1 MNVHTTCVGCR
12 RQSWRPWLMGVAIL
26 SAPVVE
32 TDLATAGLYAC
43 RNEAGTL
50 IYTDSPAQLKGC
62 QPVGGGGSSRVGAVG
77 GASPSPSV
85 TPVAPAPTPPV
96 TVPPSPSSSDPTA
109 DSSAVAPA
117 GGPPS
122 PDESPCTPVVN
133 PLNPLSAP
141 PCSTTTVPSS
151 PSSLPAPPP
160 GGTNGSP

>member
-1 MNVHTTCVGCR
+1 MIGAPLMSVYMTGVGHR
-12 RQSWRPWLMGVAIL
+12 LRSWGPWLIGVAVL
-26 SAPVVE
+26 SADVLE
-32 TDLATAGLYAC
+32 TTRATAGLYAC

-109 DSSAVAPA
+109 DSSAVAPS
-117 GGPPS
+117 GGPLPAE
-122 PDESPCTPVVN
+122 ESPCTPAVN

-141 PCSTTTVPSS
+141 PCIATPPPPSS
-151 PSSLPAPPP
+151 PTP
-160 GGTNGSP
+160 